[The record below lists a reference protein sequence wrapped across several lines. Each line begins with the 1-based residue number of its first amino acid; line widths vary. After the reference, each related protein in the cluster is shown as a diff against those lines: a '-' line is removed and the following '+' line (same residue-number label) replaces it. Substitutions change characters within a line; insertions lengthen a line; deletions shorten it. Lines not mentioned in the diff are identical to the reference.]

1 MYFYL
6 YVISP
11 PLFGYKVRITTMN
24 ENLALIYQSL
34 PYLLKGCT
42 ITIGLVG
49 GALGLGFVIGVP
61 MAVGQV
67 YGNKYLSGLISLYV
81 WFFRGLPVLVLL
93 FLFYFGLFSLLGLN
107 LPAFTAAILVLGLR
121 SAAYQSQIFRGSI
134 QSLGEGQMLA
144 ARSLGMKKSEAILYI
159 ILPQALRISI
169 PGWSNEYAILLKD
182 SAITYA
188 IGVMEILTR
197 ANFIATRTY
206 KPMPIFLTCAV
217 IFIIL
222 TYGGVKILDLLE
234 NKVRIPGYGERR
246 SEI

>member
-1 MYFYL
+1 
-6 YVISP
+6 
-11 PLFGYKVRITTMN
+11 
-24 ENLALIYQSL
+24 
-34 PYLLKGCT
+34 
-42 ITIGLVG
+42 LVG
-49 GALGLGFVIGVP
+49 GALGLGFVMGVP

-188 IGVMEILTR
+188 IGVMEVLTR

-206 KPMPIFLTCAV
+206 KPMPIFLACAV

>member
-1 MYFYL
+1 
-6 YVISP
+6 
-11 PLFGYKVRITTMN
+11 MN

-34 PYLLKGCT
+34 PYLLKGCI

-49 GALGLGFVIGVP
+49 GALGLGFVMGVP

-206 KPMPIFLTCAV
+206 KPMPIFLACAV

>member
-1 MYFYL
+1 
-6 YVISP
+6 
-11 PLFGYKVRITTMN
+11 MN

-49 GALGLGFVIGVP
+49 GALGLGFIMGVP

-188 IGVMEILTR
+188 IGVIEILTR

-206 KPMPIFLTCAV
+206 KPMPIFLACAV

>member
-1 MYFYL
+1 
-6 YVISP
+6 
-11 PLFGYKVRITTMN
+11 MN

-49 GALGLGFVIGVP
+49 GALGLGFVMGIP

-134 QSLGEGQMLA
+134 QSIGEGQMLA
-144 ARSLGMKKSEAILYI
+144 ARSLGMRKSEAILNI

-188 IGVMEILTR
+188 VGVMEILTR
-197 ANFIATRTY
+197 ANFVATRTY
-206 KPMPIFLTCAV
+206 RPMPIFLTCAI

-222 TYGGVKILDLLE
+222 TYGGVKILALLE
-234 NKVRIPGYGERR
+234 NKVKIPGYRER

>member
-1 MYFYL
+1 M
-6 YVISP
+6 S
-11 PLFGYKVRITTMN
+11 
-24 ENLALIYQSL
+24 ENLAVIYQSF
-34 PYLLKGCT
+34 PYLIRGVF
-42 ITIGLVG
+42 ITIGLVT
-49 GALGLGFVIGVP
+49 GALGLGFVMGTP

-67 YGNKYLSGLISLYV
+67 YGNKCVSGIISFYV

-107 LPAFTAAILVLGLR
+107 LSAFTAAILVLGLR

-134 QSLGEGQMLA
+134 QSLNEGQMLA
-144 ARSLGMKKSEAILYI
+144 ARSIGMTKVEAIWNI

-188 IGVMEILTR
+188 VGVMEILTR

-222 TYGGVKILDLLE
+222 TYSGVKLLDLLE
-234 NKVRIPGYGERR
+234 NKVKIPGYGEER
-246 SEI
+246 